1 MTPRVRSPPASP
13 RRWTHPAGFAYGSL
27 ASGGDILWAEAL
39 LARGCEIHVVLPFAL
54 EEFIAA
60 SVADGGDGVGG
71 AVRAVPR
78 RRHGGELRRR
88 GPFLGDD
95 VLYGYCAE
103 LAMGLALLRARYL
116 DADVHQLA
124 LWDGRPARASP
135 ERPWT
140 SPPGAARAT
149 R

>member
-1 MTPRVRSPPASP
+1 MER
-13 RRWTHPAGFAYGSL
+13 HPAGFAYGSL

-39 LARGCEIHVVLPFAL
+39 LARGCEIHVVLPFAVD
-54 EEFIAA
+54 EFIAA
-60 SVADGGDGVGG
+60 SVADGGAGWVERFGRCLDAAT
-71 AVRAVPR
+71 AVSYAV
-78 RRHGGELRRR
+78 E
-88 GPFLGDD
+88 GPSLGDD

-124 LWDGRPARASP
+124 LWDGRPASGVAGTAVDVAAWR
-135 ERPWT
+135 EHG
-140 SPPGAARAT
+140 PPGDRGPPGPGG